1 MAIGIGNKQVFARH
15 GNIYIRVNPYNLQL
29 VDVPVK
35 DHKGENV
42 DNNSQDVQNNYKE
55 NQDKDT
61 DMTIE
66 VDTEQKTFQMNL
78 KKKRIKKINICR
90 LMNS

>member
-1 MAIGIGNKQVFARH
+1 MVIGIGNKQVFARH
-15 GNIYIRVNPYNLQL
+15 GDIYIRVNPYNLQL
-29 VDVPVK
+29 VDASVK
-35 DHKGENV
+35 DQKGENV

-55 NQDKDT
+55 NQNKDT

-66 VDTEQKTFQMNL
+66 VDTEQKMFHMNL
-78 KKKRIKKINICR
+78 KKKRMKKTNICR